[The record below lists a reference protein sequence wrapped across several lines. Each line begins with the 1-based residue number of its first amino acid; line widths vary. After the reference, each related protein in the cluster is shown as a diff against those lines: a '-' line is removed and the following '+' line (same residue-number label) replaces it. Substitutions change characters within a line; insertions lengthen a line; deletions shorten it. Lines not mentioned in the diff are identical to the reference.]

1 MTALMSMTTLF
12 AFGLAVGMCGRD
24 DAPSAQAKSSA
35 APAASAS
42 QQQSVDICSLLTS
55 EEIAAVT
62 GAKVAEIKAESH
74 GAVGTCNYQAP
85 NELLP
90 VVSLVLAP
98 NMPQVSSSKEMAEW
112 RSKQAG
118 GGSFGDIKFIIEPI
132 EGLGVPAIRNQ
143 IEGVD
148 MVTVEAAA
156 KGKLLDVTTS
166 SLEKSKALAL
176 KAMARLH

>member
-1 MTALMSMTTLF
+1 MTTLF

-24 DAPSAQAKSSA
+24 DAPSAKAEASA
-35 APAASAS
+35 APAASAT
-42 QQQSVDICSLLTS
+42 QQQSMDVCSLLTS
-55 EEIAAVT
+55 EEIAGVT

-98 NMPQVSSSKEMAEW
+98 NMLKVANSKEMADW
-112 RSKQAG
+112 RSQQG
-118 GGSFGDIKFIIEPI
+118 GGASFGDIKLIIEPI

-143 IEGVD
+143 VEGVD
-148 MVTVEAAA
+148 VVTVEAAA

-166 SLEKSKALAL
+166 SLEKSKALAA
-176 KAMARLH
+176 KAIARLR

>member
-1 MTALMSMTTLF
+1 MNSMTTLF
-12 AFGLAVGMCGRD
+12 AFGLAAGMCGRD
-24 DAPSAQAKSSA
+24 DARSARAKPST
-35 APAASAS
+35 APAAAEA
-42 QQQSVDICSLLTS
+42 QQQSVDVCSLLTN
-55 EEIAAVT
+55 EEITAVT

-98 NMPQVSSSKEMAEW
+98 NMPRVSSSKQMAEW
-112 RSKQAG
+112 RSKQ
-118 GGSFGDIKFIIEPI
+118 GGSFGDIKLIIEPI

-143 IEGVD
+143 VEGVD
-148 MVTVEAAA
+148 LVTVEAAA

-166 SLEKSKALAL
+166 SLERSKALAT
-176 KAMARLH
+176 KALVRLR